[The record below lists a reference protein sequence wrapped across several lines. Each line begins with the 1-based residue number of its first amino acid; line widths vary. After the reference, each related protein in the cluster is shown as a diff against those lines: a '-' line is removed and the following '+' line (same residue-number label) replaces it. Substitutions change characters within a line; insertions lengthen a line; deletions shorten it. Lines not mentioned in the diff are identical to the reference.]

1 MSAPPVD
8 SLQTVE
14 ELVAEHNRV
23 DDFIKGISKQFVER
37 LAPYKE
43 RLEEI
48 NNRLLALS
56 NSQKWESFRAESGT
70 AYRSTLLNTSIES
83 RDALLDFC
91 LENWEAIGGEML
103 LVSAQKDAVRRWM
116 DEHDGQPP
124 PGIKTSFWTRINVRR
139 S

>member
-1 MSAPPVD
+1 MTALPVS

-14 ELVAEHNRV
+14 DLVAEHNRV
-23 DDFIKGISKQFVER
+23 DDFIKGINKQFAER
-37 LAPYKE
+37 LASYKA

-48 NNRLLALS
+48 NNQLLALS
-56 NSQKWESFRAESGT
+56 NSQKWESMRTDAGT
-70 AYRSTLLNTSIES
+70 CYRSTLLNTSIEN

-91 LENWEAIGGEML
+91 LKNWEAIGGEML

-116 DEHDGQPP
+116 DEHGGQPP
-124 PGIKTSFWTRINVRR
+124 PGVKTGWFTRMNVRR